1 MKRRSPAYERAVARA
16 LRSRK
21 FRNIQYVDVLRRTD
35 TPVGSTKRLFEEQ
48 HYTPADLGKLWGLSD
63 DTIREIF
70 QDEPGVLC
78 RGDNGSRRKRKYVTM
93 RIPESVAMR
102 VHTRLSAKA
111 QPVKVES
118 ARARP
123 FPQTY

>member
-21 FRNIQYVDVLRRTD
+21 FRNIQYVEVLRRTD
-35 TPVGSTKRLFEEQ
+35 S
-48 HYTPADLGKLWGLSD
+48 
-63 DTIREIF
+63 
-70 QDEPGVLC
+70 